1 MIKETMSER
10 MKRLWAEGRFDN
22 RKSHKHP
29 DLDEVKR
36 LYSSGYS
43 MKEIAEEMG
52 FTGWCIRDRIHKM
65 KLPIHPPCRLKLP
78 TITIPESEVELAYIA
93 GFFDGEGTIRVYHK
107 NQRFSAS
114 IGQKRKPVL
123 EYIAKIFNGGTFQ
136 YTKRTEVWGWRL
148 RRLSDVYLFMLCIYP
163 YLIVKRKETEDFFK
177 IVDEKLE
184 IHRHVNPFRNFDQEL
199 LKRLEKR
206 RLSPRRLYVR

>member
-10 MKRLWAEGRFDN
+10 MKRLWAQGRFDS
-22 RKSHKHP
+22 RKFHKYP
-29 DLDEVKR
+29 DLDEIKR
-36 LYSSGYS
+36 LYISGYS
-43 MKEIAEEMG
+43 MKEIAEKMG
-52 FTGWCIRDRIHKM
+52 FTWWCIRDRIHKM
-65 KLPIHPPCRLKLP
+65 KLPIHPPCRLKPP
-78 TITIPESEVELAYIA
+78 TINIPEDEIELAYIA
-93 GFFDGEGTIRVYHK
+93 GFFDGEGTIMTFNNH
-107 NQRFSAS
+107 QSFSAS

-123 EYIAKIFNGGTFQ
+123 EHIAKIFNGGTFQ

-184 IHRHVNPFRNFDQEL
+184 THRHVNPFRNFDQEL